1 MQSQTPRKFCNHEL
15 FVWAGFVGKVIKC
28 QLVIRTIKDCRLRH
42 LTNCRRRDWTHAKK
56 YIQELSTSFHLDTTA
71 LLKVI
76 LYETLVFHLK
86 MINIYFKTALPRIM
100 NFGLIRIIF
109 VFSKMTN
116 MNIIWRLKN
125 YSNIIRGKYSNNWTE
140 LFE

>member
-56 YIQELSTSFHLDTTA
+56 YIQELSTSFHLDTA

-100 NFGLIRIIF
+100 NFGLIRIPNDIRIF
-109 VFSKMTN
+109 
-116 MNIIWRLKN
+116 KN
-125 YSNIIRGKYSNNWTE
+125 DDYEYEYYSEFKK
-140 LFE
+140 LFEYYSWEIFE